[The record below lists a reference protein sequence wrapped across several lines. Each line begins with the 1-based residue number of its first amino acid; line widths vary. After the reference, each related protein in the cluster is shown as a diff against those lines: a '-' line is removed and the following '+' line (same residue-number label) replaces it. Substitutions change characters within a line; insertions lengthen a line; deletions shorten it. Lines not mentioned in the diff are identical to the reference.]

1 MIPNI
6 QFFST
11 CTKPGTVT
19 HMSSGSKDDI
29 VNLKIACFGED
40 VIRGS
45 RTVLYCETQNK
56 PKAPVCNLREGTC
69 ENVALDL
76 RFAGA
81 TSVSFSLGGNNPSPI
96 FLSGF
101 IEPLIETVGF
111 SDEEEL
117 EEEAALPAGSK
128 RSAPE
133 PSVEDEPPKKKVKD
147 TPKEKDEEEEK
158 KQEEVSPEKTEKKS
172 EAEPVVPCETPAK
185 KEAKTTPTEEKPK
198 EKKKSTPNKK
208 KNKKRKKFTF
218 HDNGVGIRTLKK
230 GSDPAAK
237 KGDTVRVRYIG
248 QLENGEIFDKNLGE
262 GFVVKLG
269 GGEVIKGWETGLTGV
284 RANEKRKL
292 IIPADLAYGEEG
304 DENIPPNSELWF
316 TVECLEVLRK

>member
-40 VIRGS
+40 VKQGS

-56 PKAPVCNLREGTC
+56 PKAPVCSLREGTC

-158 KQEEVSPEKTEKKS
+158 KQEEVSPEKSEK
-172 EAEPVVPCETPAK
+172 ATPK
-185 KEAKTTPTEEKPK
+185 EEKPK

-262 GFVVKLG
+262 GFVVTLG

-284 RANEKRKL
+284 KANEKRKL